1 MQSICVFCGS
11 NPGARLLFQ
20 EAAVAMGGAIAQ
32 RGLTLVYG
40 GGKAGLMGHLADA
53 ALAAGAEVIGV
64 MPEFLVAKEI
74 SHDNLTQLHIV
85 ESMHE
90 RKTKMATLADGF
102 LALPGGYGTLEEFC
116 EVLTW
121 ANLGLH
127 QKPCGLL
134 NVDQYYD
141 PLLAM
146 FDRATQENLVRARM
160 RSLVLTAETPD
171 VLLHEME
178 TYQPQLV
185 NQWLYRDSQI

>member
-171 VLLHEME
+171 ALLHEME

-185 NQWLYRDSQI
+185 NQWLHRDSQI